1 MAQQFVT
8 GTVGLKLWK
17 GTLNVTSAQVAVL
30 FVSRRSGQ
38 LHDGP
43 LQSQGRGGIYQSLCA
58 ACDGAAESESRR
70 RQELVANFDLTMTD
84 SPKTE
89 RKDDRLWGGRF
100 EREPD
105 KAFDAFQRSFSFDR
119 RLLPYELAVDRA
131 WARALQKVGILTEV
145 EVHDTIKALEAIA
158 SELDGDPS
166 FLDGSTAEDVH
177 HFVESALVHELGALG
192 WKLHTGRSR
201 NELVATD
208 FRLFVMDAA
217 ASLQRQI
224 AEFLAAILEQAKAN
238 FGLPMAG
245 MTHMQHA
252 QPILLSHFLLAHAE
266 AFSRDVTRLQHAAES
281 ADACPMGSG
290 ALAGNSF
297 GIDREGIARDLGFS
311 RITANSLDAVSD
323 RDFALDYLFALSG
336 IATHLSRLAE
346 DFMIFA
352 SQEFAYVILPDE
364 YATGSSLMPQK
375 KNPDSWE
382 LIRGKTGRIH
392 GALLGLLTTMKGLP
406 TSYQRDLQEDKE
418 ALFAAHDQIAAM
430 LAIATGALATTKFNE
445 DRLRAAAS
453 NPVLFATEGAD
464 YLVHRG
470 LPFRQAHDI
479 IGKVLREAERQNKPW
494 TQLSLEDVQKISP
507 LFEKD
512 FLSGL
517 TVEKAIATKSVPGGT
532 AADSVKLAIAA
543 LQERINMLHSS
554 LQSKLQMK
562 SDSEAKLRKRS

>member
-1 MAQQFVT
+1 
-8 GTVGLKLWK
+8 
-17 GTLNVTSAQVAVL
+17 
-30 FVSRRSGQ
+30 
-38 LHDGP
+38 
-43 LQSQGRGGIYQSLCA
+43 
-58 ACDGAAESESRR
+58 
-70 RQELVANFDLTMTD
+70 MTD
-84 SPKTE
+84 SPNPD

-145 EVHDTIKALEAIA
+145 EVRDTLKALDAIA
-158 SELDGDPS
+158 SELDDDPS

-208 FRLFVMDAA
+208 FRLFVIDAA

-224 AEFLAAILEQAKAN
+224 TEFLSVILEQAKTN
-238 FGLPMAG
+238 FGVPMAG

-266 AFSRDVTRLQHAAES
+266 AFSRDITRLQHAADS

-323 RDFALDYLFALSG
+323 RDFALDYLAALST

-346 DFMIFA
+346 DFVIFA

-406 TSYQRDLQEDKE
+406 TGYQRDLQEDKE

-430 LAIATGALATTKFNE
+430 LAIATGAVATTKFKE

-507 LFEKD
+507 LFDKD

-517 TVEKAIATKSVPGGT
+517 NVEKAIATKSVPGGT

-543 LQERINMLHSS
+543 LQERINILHSGLHAES
-554 LQSKLQMK
+554 QSKLQKK
-562 SDSEAKLRKRS
+562 SVSEAEASEATLKAKTQTGE